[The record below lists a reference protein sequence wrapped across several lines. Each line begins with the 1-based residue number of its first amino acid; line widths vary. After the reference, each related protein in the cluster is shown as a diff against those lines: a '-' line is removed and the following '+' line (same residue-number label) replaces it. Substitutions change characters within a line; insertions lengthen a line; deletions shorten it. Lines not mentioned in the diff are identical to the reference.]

1 MNPKHFQKSTSMSL
15 SVKETKIDKLITK
28 DVEMAVF
35 NELMNFTGMIR

>member
-1 MNPKHFQKSTSMSL
+1 MSL

-35 NELMNFTGMIR
+35 NELMNFPGMIR